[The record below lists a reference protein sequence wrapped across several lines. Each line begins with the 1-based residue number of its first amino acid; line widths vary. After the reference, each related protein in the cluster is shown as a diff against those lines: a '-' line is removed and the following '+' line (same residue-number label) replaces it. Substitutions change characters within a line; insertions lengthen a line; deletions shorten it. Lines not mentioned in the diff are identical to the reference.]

1 MALLE
6 HVRLAIL
13 VEDLYHE
20 LEFWYPRLRMV
31 EAGATVLVVGPERK
45 EYRSKLGYPV
55 TADLRADEV
64 EPRDF
69 HGVII
74 PGGYAPDKMRTC
86 EAMVGFVRDLDSQG
100 ALIAQI
106 CHAGWVPISA
116 GILKGKRCTS
126 YKAIRDD
133 MVNAGG
139 LWEDSPVVVDGN
151 LVSSRRPEDLPA
163 FCKAI
168 MEVLKASAVG
178 APSPSA

>member
-1 MALLE
+1 MAFSE
-6 HVRLAIL
+6 NIRLAIF

-31 EAGATVLVVGPERK
+31 EEGAKVLVIGPERK

-69 HGVII
+69 HGLII
-74 PGGYAPDKMRTC
+74 PGGYAPDKMRNC
-86 EAMVGFVRDLDSQG
+86 EAMVEFVRALNSQG

-116 GILKGKRCTS
+116 DILRGKRCTS

-133 MVNAGG
+133 MINAGG

-151 LVSSRRPEDLPA
+151 LVSSRRPEDLPD

-168 MEVLKASAVG
+168 IEVLAASFA
-178 APSPSA
+178 